1 MVGESLGDRL
11 PNLPD
16 VWAPTGTEGLSPQ
29 LVAAFRASDWM
40 AVSRELA
47 RVMDGA
53 VTDGAYGRQLLQL
66 VLGLPPGDAV
76 FNRYR
81 AAAMLDHGDWDG
93 LRAELPAQTIEPLEI
108 SGKRDIL
115 TAPVDREA
123 LPGYTADH
131 HRLLFQ
137 VFEAQ
142 ARNDAR
148 GFRRWAQQI
157 GGHYPQEL
165 WNRADVAIG
174 RHLRFRQLH
183 DLTMLAVAEAHAG
196 RLAVSKALSIEAARL
211 GDEGEP
217 LRVVATDL
225 NGLTHL
231 AMGHQFE
238 FTLLMPRKV
247 ASPTGPSPL
256 GVGELILYLL
266 PLLALRRDESL
277 EWSAKLLGYIAARL
291 ASPRWQLQ
299 ADAWRVASDLRA
311 GSAAGRTELAGL
323 VARAR
328 RATPGLRALPVFLA
342 SYAGRRVDGFDEAA
356 VLSRLSGNVWLQVSA
371 LTWMTA
377 LDPTPRLARR
387 LRQLLDITGW
397 RRPVMVP
404 TEIAADAALGMTSL
418 GERSESILEMALVA
432 DRPNVTTA
440 LVAKYVDETTAPMP
454 TRLAAVDTLCRI
466 GTTHAREILGR
477 YAQRRDEIGRAA
489 ATKAARPAFGLSERE
504 IEVLGHA
511 ADGMTNRQ
519 IAEKLFLSPHT
530 VARHLANARGK
541 LGAANRAEA
550 AVRLHR
556 VTD

>member
-1 MVGESLGDRL
+1 MADRL
-11 PNLPD
+11 PDLPD
-16 VWAPTGTEGLSPQ
+16 VWAPAGTEGLPPR
-29 LVAAFRASDWM
+29 LVAAYRALDWTT
-40 AVSRELA
+40 VSTELA

-81 AAAMLDHGDWDG
+81 IAAMLDHGDWDG
-93 LRAELPAQTIEPLEI
+93 LRVELPAQTIEPLEI

-115 TAPVDREA
+115 TAPVDRTGM
-123 LPGYTADH
+123 PHHTAEH
-131 HRLLFQ
+131 QRLLFE
-137 VFEAQ
+137 VCESQ

-148 GFRRWAQQI
+148 RLRRWAQRI
-157 GGHYPQEL
+157 GGQYPEAL
-165 WNRADVAIG
+165 WSRPDIAIG

-183 DLTMLAVAEAHAG
+183 DLTMLAVAEAQAG
-196 RLAVSKALSIEAARL
+196 RLVVSQALSIEAARL

-225 NGLTHL
+225 AGLTRL
-231 AMGHQFE
+231 AMGDRQE
-238 FTLLMPRKV
+238 VGLLIPSKV
-247 ASPTGPSPL
+247 ASPRGPSPL
-256 GVGELILYLL
+256 GVGELILYVL
-266 PLLALRRDESL
+266 PLLALRNDESL
-277 EWSAKLLGYIAARL
+277 NWSAKLLGYIAARL
-291 ASPRWQLQ
+291 AAPRWQLQ
-299 ADAWRVASDLRA
+299 ADSWRVASELRVA
-311 GSAAGRTELAGL
+311 SSAGRTEIAGL
-323 VARAR
+323 LARAR
-328 RATPGLRALPVFLA
+328 RATPGLKALPVFLA
-342 SYAGRRVDGFDEAA
+342 SYAGRRVDGFEESATLA
-356 VLSRLSGNVWLQVSA
+356 RQSGNVWLQISA

-377 LDPTPRLARR
+377 LDPTPRTARR

-440 LVAKYVDETTAPMP
+440 LVAKYVDDTTAPIQ
-454 TRLAAVDTLCRI
+454 TRLAAVDTLNRV
-466 GTTHAREILGR
+466 GTTHAREILAR
-477 YAQRRDEIGRAA
+477 YAQRHDEVGKAA
-489 ATKAARPAFGLSERE
+489 ARKAARPAFGLSERE

-530 VARHLANARGK
+530 VARHLANARAK

-556 VTD
+556 VAD